1 MYKLFI
7 ALFITSII
15 SLNILPSALANTHK
29 PLSPINVTF
38 LVPAEKNNPFWV
50 LVENNM
56 KTAAI
61 QFGINLNI
69 IHIKGY
75 ANINRFYHYELTKQ
89 LLEDSSEVDYFITTL
104 HAGKTKALLSHIESR
119 QVKFISIINDVL
131 PKQLS
136 VVGKPREKFQHWIGQ
151 VVSDDKHAGL
161 FLAQSLMDKARQRNN
176 IGLGAVAISGIREN
190 TAVDMRSLGLHEA
203 FSSSND
209 FIFKQQVYSEWKFDL
224 VIKQTQGLVKR
235 HKNLAII
242 WCANDDLIAGNV
254 IKTLKEL
261 GKKPN
266 KDVLV
271 GGMDWSKKGISLFKS
286 GQLTSTIGGHFLDG
300 GIAMALLYDY
310 HHGFDF
316 YDQYQGSVK
325 QKMIDI
331 DGHVE
336 QVESLVNNNKWG
348 LLDFTVYSRAMNP
361 QQIEWNYSYN
371 RVLKTLPQK

>member
-1 MYKLFI
+1 MYKLVATLIF
-7 ALFITSII
+7 
-15 SLNILPSALANTHK
+15 SLILLSSAMANIHQPS
-29 PLSPINVTF
+29 PPINVTF

-61 QFGINLNI
+61 QFGIHLNI

-75 ANINRFYHYELTKQ
+75 ANINRFYHYELSQKI
-89 LLEDSSEVDYFITTL
+89 LEDSSDTDYFITAL
-104 HAGKTKALLSHIESR
+104 HAGKTEALLKHIEKR
-119 QVKFISIINDVL
+119 QVKFISLINDVL

-136 VVGKPREKFQHWIGQ
+136 KVGKPREKYQHWIGQ

-161 FLAQSLMDKARQRNN
+161 FLAQSLMNKARERSA
-176 IGLGAVAISGIREN
+176 IGSAAVAISGIREN

-209 FIFKQQVYSEWKFDL
+209 FALKQQVYSEWKFDL

-235 HKNLAII
+235 HKGLGII

-254 IKTLKEL
+254 IKTLKTL

-266 KDVLV
+266 QDILV

-286 GQLTSTIGGHFLDG
+286 GELTSTIGGHFLDG
-300 GIAMALLYDY
+300 GIAMALIYDY
-310 HHGFDF
+310 HNGHDF

-331 DGHVE
+331 DGHVK
-336 QVESLVNNNKWG
+336 QVEMLVNDNKWG

-361 QQIEWNYSYN
+361 QQVEWDYSYN
-371 RVLKTLPQK
+371 KVLKTLTKN